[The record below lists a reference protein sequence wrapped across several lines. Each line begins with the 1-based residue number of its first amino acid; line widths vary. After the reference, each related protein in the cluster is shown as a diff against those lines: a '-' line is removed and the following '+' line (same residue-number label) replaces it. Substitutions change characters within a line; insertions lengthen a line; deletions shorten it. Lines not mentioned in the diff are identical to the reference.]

1 MRYFLLIIVSLFSLR
16 LEAQVI
22 PLSDYSRYPF
32 IVASANELSFGGDS
46 STFNRFVE
54 KLNHLQIAGDNT
66 VRILHI
72 GDSHI
77 QADIFSGKVRELMQL
92 TFPGGNGGLELVFP
106 YRAAKTNGPAVYS
119 SSGTGVWI
127 TQRNV
132 QENAVD
138 LDLLGIS
145 MSTYDSM
152 ATFQL
157 NIRDNNPVIYDFQ
170 EVKIMSQLTP
180 DSYHLRVNGLLPE
193 KTDTLAETVISTY
206 RLLNFSDN
214 ITCSFATRL
223 PGQKSFTLT
232 GVLLNQETPG
242 IIYNTAGVNGA
253 EVRSFLRC
261 NQLLTQ
267 VKFLHPDLIVV
278 SLGTN
283 DCYSVGWDRAAF
295 EKNMEQFVVSLKET
309 SPESAIILTT
319 PADNYR
325 RRRYPNND
333 LPAMR
338 EILFRIARQHKLIVW
353 DLYTVMGGKNSMLR
367 WLNSGLAARDK
378 VHFSQEGY
386 LLQGNLLF
394 EAILESYTE
403 FNSSKNAN

>member
-138 LDLLGIS
+138 LGLLGIS

-180 DSYHLRVNGLLPE
+180 DSYHLQYCRREWGRGSL
-193 KTDTLAETVISTY
+193 
-206 RLLNFSDN
+206 F
-214 ITCSFATRL
+214 
-223 PGQKSFTLT
+223 FTL
-232 GVLLNQETPG
+232 Q
-242 IIYNTAGVNGA
+242 
-253 EVRSFLRC
+253 S
-261 NQLLTQ
+261 
-267 VKFLHPDLIVV
+267 IVDT
-278 SLGTN
+278 SEIFASRF
-283 DCYSVGWDRAAF
+283 DCCFVG
-295 EKNMEQFVVSLKET
+295 N
-309 SPESAIILTT
+309 
-319 PADNYR
+319 
-325 RRRYPNND
+325 
-333 LPAMR
+333 
-338 EILFRIARQHKLIVW
+338 
-353 DLYTVMGGKNSMLR
+353 
-367 WLNSGLAARDK
+367 
-378 VHFSQEGY
+378 
-386 LLQGNLLF
+386 
-394 EAILESYTE
+394 
-403 FNSSKNAN
+403 